1 MACALRAGPELRTLR
16 IWSGPE
22 SGGMARGQGVAYSDY
37 PAPFVVF
44 EIKSERLVQ
53 GKLGVGQLAWNPTLM
68 PSDEQVSGNLTV
80 TLIGPDEGRRK
91 AVAAALADCN
101 VGAMREFTSYPTN
114 LEELPEML
122 AKHYDVIL
130 VDLDSDPEYALDVV
144 EAIYGSGASMVM
156 VYSEKTDRELVV
168 SSMRAGARE
177 FLTLPIQADDLA
189 DALSR
194 VSVRSP
200 AAQRGKWTPRKL
212 FVFVGT
218 KGGCGVT
225 TLSSNFAIALAQESG
240 QKTLLIDLGQP
251 LGDAA
256 INLGIIAQY
265 SVNSALEHFSRL
277 DSSFLASLLT
287 THASGLSV
295 LAAPGEFS
303 RGQVTQEAIDKLIAV
318 ARTSFR
324 YVVVDVGS
332 SIEWINSTV
341 FEDASTVYLI
351 TQVGVSE
358 LRNANRMITRFFPL
372 RGEQLQIVLNRY
384 VPHALIFDED
394 HITKALTRPAL
405 WKIPDDWTTAR
416 RTRNTAIALAMEDSP
431 ISKVLHQMARS
442 ACGLPSSADKK
453 RIFSFFG

>member
-1 MACALRAGPELRTLR
+1 MSTDH
-16 IWSGPE
+16 
-22 SGGMARGQGVAYSDY
+22 Q
-37 PAPFVVF
+37 
-44 EIKSERLVQ
+44 
-53 GKLGVGQLAWNPTLM
+53 NPG
-68 PSDEQVSGNLTV
+68 SLTV
-80 TLIGPDEGRRK
+80 TLIGPDEVRRK

-144 EAIYGSGASMVM
+144 EAIFACGAAMVM

-177 FLTLPIQADDLA
+177 FLTLPIVADDLA
-189 DALSR
+189 DALER

-265 SVNSALEHFSRL
+265 SVNNALEHFSRL

-295 LAAPGEFS
+295 LAAPSEFS
-303 RGQVTQEAIDKLIAV
+303 RAEVTKESIDKLIAV

-332 SIEWINSTV
+332 SLEWIDSTV

-358 LRNANRMITRFFPL
+358 LRNANRMITRYFTL
-372 RGEQLQIVLNRY
+372 RGDQLQIVLNRY
-384 VPHALIFDED
+384 LAHALIFDED
-394 HITKALTRPAL
+394 HITKALTRPAQ
-405 WKIPDDWTTAR
+405 WKIPDDWATAR
-416 RTRNTAIALAMEDSP
+416 RTRNTATALAMEDSA

-442 ACGLPSSADKK
+442 ACGLPASSDKK

>member
-1 MACALRAGPELRTLR
+1 
-16 IWSGPE
+16 
-22 SGGMARGQGVAYSDY
+22 
-37 PAPFVVF
+37 
-44 EIKSERLVQ
+44 
-53 GKLGVGQLAWNPTLM
+53 
-68 PSDEQVSGNLTV
+68 
-80 TLIGPDEGRRK
+80 
-91 AVAAALADCN
+91 VAAALADCN

-144 EAIYGSGASMVM
+144 EAIFACGSAMVM
-156 VYSEKTDRELVV
+156 VYSEQTDRDVVV
-168 SSMRAGARE
+168 SAMRAGARE
-177 FLTLPIQADDLA
+177 FLTVPIVPTDLA
-189 DALSR
+189 DALAR
-194 VSVRSP
+194 VSLRAP
-200 AAQRGKWTPRKL
+200 AAQRGKWAPRKL
-212 FVFVGT
+212 FAFLGT

-225 TLSSNFAIALAQESG
+225 TLASNFAIALAQESG
-240 QKTLLIDLGQP
+240 QKTLLIDLGKP

-265 SVNSALEHFSRL
+265 SVMNALEHFVRL

-303 RGQVTQEAIDKLIAV
+303 RNEVTKESIDKLVAV

-332 SIEWINSTV
+332 SVEWIDSTL
-341 FEDASTVYLI
+341 FEDASAVYLV

-358 LRNANRMITRFFPL
+358 LRNANRMITRFFPML
-372 RGEQLQIVLNRY
+372 GEQLQIVLNRY
-384 VPHALIFDED
+384 VAHALIFDEE
-394 HITKALTRPAL
+394 HITKALTRPAQ
-405 WKIPDDWTTAR
+405 WKIPDDWATAR
-416 RTRNTAIALAMEDSP
+416 RTRNTATALAMEDSA
-431 ISKVLHQMARS
+431 ISKVLHQMART
-442 ACGLPSSADKK
+442 AAGLPASSDKK

>member
-1 MACALRAGPELRTLR
+1 MPPDHQNA
-16 IWSGPE
+16 E
-22 SGGMARGQGVAYSDY
+22 S
-37 PAPFVVF
+37 
-44 EIKSERLVQ
+44 LN
-53 GKLGVGQLAWNPTLM
+53 LA
-68 PSDEQVSGNLTV
+68 
-80 TLIGPDEGRRK
+80 LIGPDEVRRK
-91 AVAAALADCN
+91 ALTTALADCN
-101 VGAMREFTSYPTN
+101 VEAIREFTTYPTN

-122 AKHYDVIL
+122 AKNYDVIL
-130 VDLDSDPEYALDVV
+130 VDLDSNPEYALDVV
-144 EAIYGSGASMVM
+144 EAIFAYGTATVM

-177 FLTLPIQADDLA
+177 FLTLPIEPSDLA
-189 DALSR
+189 AALAR
-194 VSVRSP
+194 VSVRTP

-212 FVFVGT
+212 FAFVGT

-240 QKTLLIDLGQP
+240 EKTLLIDLGQP

-265 SVNSALEHFSRL
+265 SVLNALEHSARL
-277 DSSFLASLLT
+277 DASFLASLLT

-295 LAAPGEFS
+295 LAAPSEFS
-303 RGQVTQEAIDKLIAV
+303 RDEVKKEAIDKLIAT

-332 SIEWINSTV
+332 SVELIDSTV

-358 LRNANRMITRFFPL
+358 LRNANRMITRFFPM

-384 VPHALIFDED
+384 VANALIFDED
-394 HITKALTRPAL
+394 HITKALTRPAQ
-405 WKIPDDWTTAR
+405 WKIPDDWQTAR
-416 RTRNTAIALAMEDSP
+416 RTRNTATALAMEDSS
-431 ISKVLHQMARS
+431 ISRVLHQMART
-442 ACGLPSSADKK
+442 AAGLPASSDKK
-453 RIFSFFG
+453 KIFSFFG